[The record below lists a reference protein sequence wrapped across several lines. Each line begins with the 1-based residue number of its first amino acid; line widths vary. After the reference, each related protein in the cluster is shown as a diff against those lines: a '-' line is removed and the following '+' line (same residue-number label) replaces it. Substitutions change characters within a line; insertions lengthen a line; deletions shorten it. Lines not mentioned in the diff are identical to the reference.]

1 MHGSKVRSLVGV
13 LVACV
18 LALAG
23 VVPSAHADPA
33 AISGAIQFPA
43 GTFPPAIE
51 PDFPTIAVFDFGE
64 EEIHYEVFA
73 DHEDVSGLNAAL
85 SWDTASSQLRWS
97 LANPPESTYRFTV
110 FWSRWV
116 YTGPIPHQVDSKQ
129 FWLTSSSSSMVL
141 EKNQATVYP
150 LGTSGLFHCAS
161 GFEGCAAG
169 GGGSAPAVTAG
180 TPTITGKAQVGEKL
194 TASPGGWQPGSAQ
207 LAYQW
212 LRDGKPIS
220 GATAATY
227 VVAALDA
234 AKKLSLQVTGSLTGY
249 TPASA
254 TSAQTKAVARGEL
267 SAKKPKIS
275 GKAQVG
281 KTLTAKPGKWKP
293 NGVEFS
299 YAWFA
304 DGQKIAKANKS
315 TFTIPGSLAG
325 TKIVVKVT
333 GTKSGYT
340 TVTRASSAT
349 KKVQN

>member
-1 MHGSKVRSLVGV
+1 
-13 LVACV
+13 
-18 LALAG
+18 
-23 VVPSAHADPA
+23 
-33 AISGAIQFPA
+33 
-43 GTFPPAIE
+43 
-51 PDFPTIAVFDFGE
+51 
-64 EEIHYEVFA
+64 
-73 DHEDVSGLNAAL
+73 
-85 SWDTASSQLRWS
+85 
-97 LANPPESTYRFTV
+97 
-110 FWSRWV
+110 
-116 YTGPIPHQVDSKQ
+116 VDSKQ

-141 EKNQATVYP
+141 EKNQATVYS

-169 GGGSAPAVTAG
+169 GGGNSPAVTAG
-180 TPTITGKAQVGEKL
+180 VPTITGTAKVGEKL
-194 TASPGGWQPGSAQ
+194 TANPGTWQPGSAQ

-220 GATAATY
+220 GATASTY
-227 VVAALDA
+227 LAAALDA
-234 AKKLSLQVTGSLTGY
+234 AKKLSVQVTGSLAAY
-249 TPASA
+249 TPSSA

-281 KTLTAKPGKWKP
+281 KTLTAKPGTWKP
-293 NGVEFS
+293 TGVSFS

-315 TFTIPGSLAG
+315 TYTIPGSLAG

-333 GTKSGYT
+333 GTKSAYT
-340 TVTRASSAT
+340 TVTKASSAT